1 MWNCECY
8 SKGFFQICCFLKSSV
23 LFSAGS
29 ALLSSL
35 IVFTSLFQ
43 RGSTF
48 PYNLRRLEAW
58 SFYSYFLACYTS
70 KYFTY
75 YMAARIVGL
84 SVFYIIRARFHLLT
98 GSLELKY
105 ANIVHLTFTSFNSK
119 EFVIS

>member
-1 MWNCECY
+1 MCY
-8 SKGFFQICCFLKSSV
+8 FLKSSV

-35 IVFTSLFQ
+35 IVILSLF
-43 RGSTF
+43 RGGSTF
-48 PYNLRRLEAW
+48 PYSLRRLEVW
-58 SFYSYFLACYTS
+58 SFYSHSLACYTS

-98 GSLELKY
+98 GSFLELKY
-105 ANIVHLTFTSFNSK
+105 ANIVHLMFTSFNSK